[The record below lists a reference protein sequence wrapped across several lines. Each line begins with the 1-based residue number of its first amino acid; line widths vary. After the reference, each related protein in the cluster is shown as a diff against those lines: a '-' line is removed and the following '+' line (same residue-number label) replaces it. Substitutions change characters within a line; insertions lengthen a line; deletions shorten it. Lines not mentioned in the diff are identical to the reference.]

1 MSAVEDQ
8 QINKSVKYINKF
20 WNTWAVNIDW
30 DDLKNV
36 NVVGKTINESMVK
49 KFEENAADT

>member
-8 QINKSVKYINKF
+8 QIGKTVKSRNKF
-20 WNTWAVNIDW
+20 WNTWAVSIDW
-30 DDLKNV
+30 AALKTQNEQ
-36 NVVGKTINESMVK
+36 GKTINESMVK